1 MGCRAAVRA
10 ELRREGEDLA
20 WCVGVFAFRMLP
32 WAAAEC
38 TGTAV
43 QSCGCAIHGGARGN
57 GGGLW
62 AAELGG
68 SSQPRWAVRSLPTQA
83 TL

>member
-32 WAAAEC
+32 WAAAER
-38 TGTAV
+38 TGTAA

-57 GGGLW
+57 GGG
-62 AAELGG
+62 ALG
-68 SSQPRWAVRSLPTQA
+68 S
-83 TL
+83 

>member
-32 WAAAEC
+32 WAAAER
-38 TGTAV
+38 TGTAA

-57 GGGLW
+57 RGGGSGQLSW
-62 AAELGG
+62 GGAASPGG
-68 SSQPRWAVRSLPTQA
+68 L
-83 TL
+83 